1 MNWKDILQV
10 VEIIAMIVGGF
21 AISYFRTSSV
31 FRGFIA
37 ELIADAEEQFS
48 NVEKAGAEKMA
59 WVIAQIYAFIPA
71 WLKPFLTTEKI
82 QAIVQAVFDN
92 IKAFADIQV
101 LKLKAKYEADL
112 AEREN
117 QARIDII
124 NAEAAAYRKATGFQ
138 DDDTEEKPIA
148 VTGAGTGVAAKA
160 GKKTK

>member
-1 MNWKDILQV
+1 MNWKDVLQV
-10 VEIIAMIVGGF
+10 IEIIAMIVGGF
-21 AISYFRTSSV
+21 LISYFRTSSV

-37 ELIADAEEQFS
+37 ELIADAEERFS

-82 QAIVQAVFDN
+82 QAIVQTVFDN

-101 LKLKAKYEADL
+101 LKLKAKYEAEIQ
-112 AEREN
+112 ERVN
-117 QARIDII
+117 QARIDAI
-124 NAEAAAYRKATGFQ
+124 NAEALSVREATNFQ
-138 DDDTEEKPIA
+138 DAETEPISVA
-148 VTGAGTGVAAKA
+148 GAGTSVAAKA